1 VELDDGPEGAPVDAV
16 ATSERHRTL
25 ERRKLYAA
33 LALCSVSAN
42 LLLFFKYPA
51 GDIVM
56 IIMPWYE
63 HILAQGRLQVFS
75 SPFGNYTPPYLYLL
89 SIVSLLD
96 GLMPTFYLIK
106 CLAWVGGAWLVF
118 ATYRLL
124 QALDADPKLS
134 IAVAF
139 LPSIAANT
147 SLLGQADTFWV
158 APCVFAL
165 AAAVRERWIGVAVWS
180 GLAFA
185 FKAQAVVFAPFVLH
199 TFLSRRVP
207 FRLWLVAPAVY
218 VLAMLPAW
226 LMGWPALDL
235 ATIYVRQAQ
244 WQPDIGNFI
253 SNGASWWTIYGWL
266 SPSVALQTFWI
277 GFVLA
282 LSAVLVLLILV
293 PPLGRRH
300 LVAAAVI
307 SAAGLPFLLPGMH
320 ERFFLLA
327 DVLAFVYALAY
338 PSRRAIA
345 TAIAIQIASA
355 LPVFVWAFELQP
367 LELVAPPLAFIAIL
381 LFAREFLVGEPIEFS
396 GTRKSSAR

>member
-1 VELDDGPEGAPVDAV
+1 MDGPGGPPVDAV
-16 ATSERHRTL
+16 PSLNRHRTL
-25 ERRKLYAA
+25 ERRKWFAA
-33 LALCSVSAN
+33 LALCSASAN
-42 LLLFFKYPA
+42 LLFFFKYPA

-89 SIVSLLD
+89 SALSLLD
-96 GLMPTFYLIK
+96 GLMWTFYLIK
-106 CLAWVGGAWLVF
+106 CLAWIGAAWLMF
-118 ATYRLL
+118 GTYRLL

-134 IAVAF
+134 ILVAF

-165 AAAVRERWIGVAVWS
+165 AAAVRERWIAVAVWG

-185 FKAQAVVFAPFVLH
+185 FKAQAVFFAPFVLH
-199 TFLSRRVP
+199 TFVSRRVP
-207 FRLWLVAPAVY
+207 LRVWLLAPAVY
-218 VLAMLPAW
+218 MGAMVPAW
-226 LMGWPALDL
+226 LIGWPAWDL
-235 ATIYVRQAQ
+235 ATKYIRQAQ
-244 WQPDIGNFI
+244 WQPDFGHFI

-266 SPSVALQTFWI
+266 SPSLALQTFWI

-282 LSAVLVLLILV
+282 LSAVLLSLILV

-307 SAAGLPFLLPGMH
+307 SAAGVPFLLPGMH

-327 DVLAFVYALAY
+327 DVLAFIYALAY
-338 PSRRAIA
+338 PSRRAIVA
-345 TAIAIQIASA
+345 AMAMQLASA
-355 LPVFVWAFELQP
+355 IPVFVWAFELQP
-367 LELVAPPLAFIAIL
+367 LELAAPPLAFIAIL
-381 LFAREFLVGEPIEFS
+381 LFVREFLVGEAIEFS
-396 GTRKSSAR
+396 RASRPPVR

>member
-1 VELDDGPEGAPVDAV
+1 MDAV

-25 ERRKLYAA
+25 ERRKWFAA
-33 LALCSVSAN
+33 LTLCSVSAN

-51 GDIVM
+51 GDVVM

-63 HILAQGRLQVFS
+63 HILAQGRLEVFS

-96 GLMPTFYLIK
+96 GLMRTFYLIK
-106 CLAWVGGAWLVF
+106 CLAWVGAAWLVF

-124 QALDADPKLS
+124 QTLDADPKLS

-165 AAAVRERWIGVAVWS
+165 AAAIRERWVAVAVWS

-185 FKAQAVVFAPFVLH
+185 FKAQAVFFAPFVMH

-235 ATIYVRQAQ
+235 ATIYIRQAQ
-244 WQPDIGNFI
+244 WQPEIGTFI

-266 SPSVALQTFWI
+266 RPSAALQTFWI

-282 LSAVLVLLILV
+282 LSALLAVLILV

-307 SAAGLPFLLPGMH
+307 SAAGVPFLLPGMH

-327 DVLAFVYALAY
+327 DILAFIYALAY

-345 TAIAIQIASA
+345 AAVAMQIASA
-355 LPVFVWAFELQP
+355 FPVFVWAFEFQP
-367 LELVAPPLAFIAIL
+367 LELVAPPLALIAIL
-381 LFAREFLVGEPIEFS
+381 LFVREFLVGEPIELSETNGSFV
-396 GTRKSSAR
+396 R